1 MEQLGPTDPRQ
12 AGPYV
17 LAGRLGAGGMGAVYL
32 GRAAGG
38 RTVAVKVVRPELAG
52 DGSFRARFRQEVA
65 AARRVSGA
73 FTAPVVD
80 ADTEAEVP
88 WMATAFVAGVSLQR
102 AVSAHGPLPE
112 GTLRTLV
119 AGLAEALGEVHRA
132 ELIHRDLKPGN
143 VLLALDGPHVIDFG
157 ISRAADDTGLT
168 TTGSVIGS
176 APFMSPEQAL
186 GEPLTPASDVFSLG
200 TTVAHA
206 ALGRSLFGEGVAAAV
221 LFRVVN
227 TEPDLGGLPDGLR
240 HLVAACLAKNPAHRP
255 TPGQLVE
262 LVERTGRPETSG
274 GWLPPAVAADV
285 LAVRRL
291 LTAPSPGPLPG
302 VPPVFPPPP
311 GPLPGVSPV
320 VEPPSGGGP
329 VLPPPPGQ
337 DGPERRPPRR
347 ALLLGLGIGGGVL
360 AAGGTAAALVVR
372 QRRRTPAGG
381 TSSGGSAS
389 GGSASTGAQA
399 VDRPTGAEVKEGV
412 LSWKTSPPESCA
424 QALAAGD
431 LVVGVGEGGLTAFD
445 RHGTAAWNFDGR
457 TTGLRLAGTKIPG
470 RRAVLDGGLLYTGAT
485 RMAAVTE
492 AGQPSVSTTTVLL
505 AVDPATGTEVWRA
518 ETEGFRTAGVLQVL
532 GVRAGRAYLFGLG
545 DGTGKVTGGH
555 VWAVDLAARKTAWF
569 RGLDG
574 YALFGALPPEGDRLF
589 VGAEKTVQGLDGD
602 GRTAWSRDTALSGFG
617 AVGGRFLTVVD
628 GVLSALDAA
637 TGEPVWTV
645 PGVLPT
651 AGGSGNAVAA
661 SEDGAL
667 LFCQLK
673 DSDGGSSLGTLD
685 AATGAVRRRTPL
697 PREPDQGLPA
707 VARLQCA
714 DGNVYRLGADAVLW
728 ALDPAD
734 GRPRW
739 KFTGLRGS
747 DPQNLSWTAGGGR
760 VCLADPSAGTVAS
773 LFANGA

>member
-80 ADTEAEVP
+80 ADTEAAMP
-88 WMATAFVAGVSLQR
+88 WMATAFVAGVPLQR

-119 AGLAEALGEVHRA
+119 AGLAEALGEIHRA
-132 ELIHRDLKPGN
+132 DLIHRDLKPGN

-200 TTVAHA
+200 STVAHA
-206 ALGRSLFGEGVAAAV
+206 ALGRPLFGEGVAAAV

-240 HLVAACLAKNPAHRP
+240 HLVAGCLAKNPAHRP
-255 TPGQLVE
+255 TPRQLVE
-262 LVERTGRPETSG
+262 LVERTGRPQTSG
-274 GWLPPAVAADV
+274 GWLPPGVAADV

-291 LTAPSPGPLPG
+291 LTAPQPGPHPG
-302 VPPVFPPPP
+302 VPPVA
-311 GPLPGVSPV
+311 
-320 VEPPSGGGP
+320 GGP
-329 VLPPPPGQ
+329 VLPAPTVPEVPDLPPAPA
-337 DGPERRPPRR
+337 GPELRPPRR

-360 AAGGTAAALVVR
+360 AAGGTVAAVVVR
-372 QRRRTPAGG
+372 QRRRTPSAGAPPGG
-381 TSSGGSAS
+381 TAS
-389 GGSASTGAQA
+389 GTAQA
-399 VDRPTGAEVKEGV
+399 VDRPTGADVKEGV
-412 LSWKTSPPESCA
+412 LSWKTSPPESCS

-431 LVVGVGEGGLTAFD
+431 LVVGVGEGTLTAFD
-445 RHGTAAWNFDGR
+445 RHGTAAWTFDGR
-457 TTGLRLAGTKIPG
+457 AAGLILAITRTPG

-492 AGQPSVSTTTVLL
+492 AGQPAVSTTTVLL
-505 AVDPATGTEVWRA
+505 AVDPATGKEVWRA

-545 DGTGKVTGGH
+545 DGTGKAAGGH
-555 VWAVDLAARKTAWF
+555 VWAVDLAARRTAWF

-574 YALFGALPPEGDRLF
+574 YALFGALPPEGDRLL
-589 VGAEKTVQGLDGD
+589 VAGDKTVQGLDRD
-602 GRTAWSRDTALSGFG
+602 GRTAWSRDTALAGFG

-628 GVLSALDAA
+628 GVLSALDAS

-651 AGGSGNAVAA
+651 AAGSGNAVAA
-661 SEDGAL
+661 SEDGTL

-673 DSDGGSSLGTLD
+673 DTDGGSSLGTLD
-685 AATGAVRRRTPL
+685 AATGTVRRRTPL
-697 PREPDQGLPA
+697 PPEPDRGLPA
-707 VARLQCA
+707 AARLQCA
-714 DGNVYRLGADAVLW
+714 DGNVYRLGPDAVLW

-739 KFTGLRGS
+739 KFTGLRGT

-760 VCLADPSAGTVAS
+760 VCLADRSAGTVAP

>member
-1 MEQLGPTDPRQ
+1 MEQLGPTDPRR

-80 ADTEAEVP
+80 ADTEAAMP
-88 WMATAFVAGVSLQR
+88 WMATAFVAGVPLQR

-119 AGLAEALGEVHRA
+119 AGLAEALGEIHRA

-200 TTVAHA
+200 STVAHA
-206 ALGRSLFGEGVAAAV
+206 ALGRPLFGEGVAAAV

-240 HLVAACLAKNPAHRP
+240 HLVAGCLAKNPAHRP
-255 TPGQLVE
+255 TPRQLVE
-262 LVERTGRPETSG
+262 LVERTGRPQTFG
-274 GWLPPAVAADV
+274 GWLPPGVAADV

-291 LTAPSPGPLPG
+291 LTAPQPGPHPG
-302 VPPVFPPPP
+302 VPPVAD
-311 GPLPGVSPV
+311 
-320 VEPPSGGGP
+320 GP
-329 VLPPPPGQ
+329 VLPAPTVPDVPDLPPAP

-360 AAGGTAAALVVR
+360 AAGGTVAAVVVR
-372 QRRRTPAGG
+372 QRRRTPSAGAPSGG
-381 TSSGGSAS
+381 TPSG
-389 GGSASTGAQA
+389 TAQA
-399 VDRPTGAEVKEGV
+399 VDRPTGADVKEGV
-412 LSWKTSPPESCA
+412 LSWKTSPPESCS
-424 QALAAGD
+424 QALAAGE
-431 LVVGVGEGGLTAFD
+431 LVVGVGEGTLTAFD
-445 RHGTAAWNFDGR
+445 RHGTAAWTFDGR
-457 TTGLRLAGTKIPG
+457 AAGLILATTRIPG

-492 AGQPSVSTTTVLL
+492 AGQPAVSTTTVLL
-505 AVDPATGTEVWRA
+505 AVDPATGKEAWRA
-518 ETEGFRTAGVLQVL
+518 ETEGFRTVGVLQVL

-545 DGTGKVTGGH
+545 DGTGKATGGH
-555 VWAVDLAARKTAWF
+555 VWAVDLAARRTAWF

-574 YALFGALPPEGDRLF
+574 YALFGALPPEGDRLL
-589 VGAEKTVQGLDGD
+589 VGGDRTVQGLDGD
-602 GRTAWSRDTALSGFG
+602 GRTAWSRDTALAGFG

-628 GVLSALDAA
+628 GVLSALDAS

-651 AGGSGNAVAA
+651 TGGSGNAVAA
-661 SEDGAL
+661 SEDGTL

-673 DSDGGSSLGTLD
+673 DTDGGSSLGTLD
-685 AATGAVRRRTPL
+685 AATGVVRRRTPL
-697 PREPDQGLPA
+697 PPESDRGLPA
-707 VARLQCA
+707 AARLQCA

-739 KFTGLRGS
+739 KFTVLRGT

-760 VCLADPSAGTVAS
+760 VCLADRSAGTVAS

>member
-32 GRAAGG
+32 GRAVGG

-80 ADTEAEVP
+80 ADTEAGMP
-88 WMATAFVAGVSLQR
+88 WMATAFVPGVSLQR

-119 AGLAEALGEVHRA
+119 AGLAEALGEIHRA

-157 ISRAADDTGLT
+157 ISRAADGTGLT

-176 APFMSPEQAL
+176 APYMSPEQAL

-200 TTVAHA
+200 ATVAHA
-206 ALGRSLFGEGVAAAV
+206 ALGRPLFGEGVAAAV

-240 HLVAACLAKNPAHRP
+240 HLVAACLAKDPAHRP
-255 TPGQLVE
+255 APRQLVE

-274 GWLPPAVAADV
+274 GWLPAAVAADV

-291 LTAPSPGPLPG
+291 LTAPPPALAPAGA
-302 VPPVFPPPP
+302 PPVV
-311 GPLPGVSPV
+311 GPWSA
-320 VEPPSGGGP
+320 EGP
-329 VLPPPPGQ
+329 ALPPPPAG
-337 DGPERRPPRR
+337 DIGGSGDIGGAGEGRPPRR
-347 ALLLGLGIGGGVL
+347 ALLLGLGIGAGVL
-360 AAGGTAAALVVR
+360 AAGGTAAVVVR
-372 QRRRTPAGG
+372 QRRRTPGGG
-381 TSSGGSAS
+381 TPSGGASSGGAPP
-389 GGSASTGAQA
+389 
-399 VDRPTGAEVKEGV
+399 VDRPTGEDVKEGV
-412 LSWKTSPPESCA
+412 LSWKTSPPESCS

-431 LVVGVGEGGLTAFD
+431 LVVGVGESALVAFD
-445 RHGTAAWNFDGR
+445 RHGTAAWTFDGR
-457 TTGLRLAGTKIPG
+457 ATGLRLAGTKLPG

-485 RMAAVTE
+485 KIAAVTE
-492 AGQPSVSTTTVLL
+492 AGQATVSSTTALV
-505 AVDPATGTEVWRA
+505 AVDPATGKEAWRA
-518 ETEGFRTAGVLQVL
+518 ETDGQRTAGFVQIL
-532 GVRAGRAYLFGLG
+532 GVRAGRAYLAGLG
-545 DGTGKVTGGH
+545 DGTGRFTGGH
-555 VWAVDLAARKTAWF
+555 VWAVDLATRATAWF
-569 RGLDG
+569 RGFDG
-574 YALFGALPPEGDRLF
+574 FVLVGALPPEGDRLL
-589 VGAEKTVQGLDGD
+589 VGGEKTVQGLDRD
-602 GRTAWSRDTALSGFG
+602 GRTGWSRDAVLSGAG

-628 GVLSALDAA
+628 GTLSALDPA

-645 PGVLPT
+645 PGVLP
-651 AGGSGNAVAA
+651 AAGGGSGSAVAA
-661 SEDGAL
+661 AEDGTL
-667 LFCQLK
+667 VFCLLK
-673 DSDGGSSLGTLD
+673 DADGGSSLGVLD

-697 PREPDQGLPA
+697 PREADRGLPPA
-707 VARLQCA
+707 ARLQCA

-739 KFTGLRGS
+739 KFTGLRGT

-760 VCLADPSAGTVAS
+760 VCLADASAGTIAS

>member
-32 GRAAGG
+32 GRAPGG

-80 ADTEAEVP
+80 ADTEAAVP
-88 WMATAFVAGVSLQR
+88 WMATAFVAGVPLQR

-119 AGLAEALGEVHRA
+119 AGLAEALGEIHRA

-200 TTVAHA
+200 STVAHA
-206 ALGRSLFGEGVAAAV
+206 ALGRPLFGEGVAAAV

-255 TPGQLVE
+255 TPRQLVE

-274 GWLPPAVAADV
+274 GWLPPGVAADV

-291 LTAPSPGPLPG
+291 LTAPLPGPYSG
-302 VPPVFPPPP
+302 VPPVTD
-311 GPLPGVSPV
+311 
-320 VEPPSGGGP
+320 GP
-329 VLPPPPGQ
+329 VLPAPTVPDVPPAP
-337 DGPERRPPRR
+337 DGPEHRPPRR
-347 ALLLGLGIGGGVL
+347 TLLLGLGIGGGVL

-381 TSSGGSAS
+381 TSSGGSP
-389 GGSASTGAQA
+389 STGAQA
-399 VDRPTGAEVKEGV
+399 VDRPTGAEVKEGA

-431 LVVGVGEGGLTAFD
+431 LVVGVSEGGLTAFD
-445 RHGTAAWNFDGR
+445 RHGTAAWSFDGR
-457 TTGLRLAGTKIPG
+457 TTGLRLAGTRIPG

-485 RMAAVTE
+485 RMAVVTE
-492 AGQPSVSTTTVLL
+492 AGQPAVSTTTVLL
-505 AVDPATGTEVWRA
+505 AVDPATGKEVWRA

-617 AVGGRFLTVVD
+617 AVGGRFLSVVD

-673 DSDGGSSLGTLD
+673 DTDGGSSLGTLD

-697 PREPDQGLPA
+697 PRESDQGLPP

>member
-38 RTVAVKVVRPELAG
+38 RTVAVKVVRPDLAG

-80 ADTEAEVP
+80 ADTEAAMP
-88 WMATAFVAGVSLQR
+88 WMATAFVPGVSLQR

-112 GTLRTLV
+112 ATLRTLV
-119 AGLAEALGEVHRA
+119 AGLAEALGEIHRA

-157 ISRAADDTGLT
+157 ISRAADGTGLT

-206 ALGRSLFGEGVAAAV
+206 ALGRPLFGEGAAAAV

-227 TEPDLGGLPDGLR
+227 TDPDLGGLPDGLR

-255 TPGQLVE
+255 TPRQLVE

-274 GWLPPAVAADV
+274 GWLPPGVAADV

-291 LTAPSPGPLPG
+291 LTAPQPGPHPA
-302 VPPVFPPPP
+302 VPPVA
-311 GPLPGVSPV
+311 
-320 VEPPSGGGP
+320 GGP
-329 VLPPPPGQ
+329 VLPAPTVPDAPPAPDAPSG
-337 DGPERRPPRR
+337 RPPRR

-360 AAGGTAAALVVR
+360 AAGGTVAAVVVR
-372 QRRRTPAGG
+372 QRRRTPSG
-381 TSSGGSAS
+381 TSSEGKPSDGKSPGATAS
-389 GGSASTGAQA
+389 GGAQA
-399 VDRPTGAEVKEGV
+399 VDRPTGEEVKEGV
-412 LSWKTSPPESCA
+412 LSWKTSPPESCS

-431 LVVGVGEGGLTAFD
+431 LVVGVAESTLAAFD
-445 RHGTAAWNFDGR
+445 RHGTVAWTLDGR
-457 TTGLRLAGTKIPG
+457 AAGLRLAGTKLPG
-470 RRAVLDGGLLYTGAT
+470 RRALLDGGVLYTAAT
-485 RMAAVTE
+485 RMAAGTE
-492 AGQPSVSTTTVLL
+492 AGQPTVSMTTALL
-505 AVDPATGTEVWRA
+505 AVDPTTGKEAWRA
-518 ETEGFRTAGVLQVL
+518 ETGGHRTAGAIQIL

-545 DGTGKVTGGH
+545 DGTGKFTGGH
-555 VWAVDLAARKTAWF
+555 VWAVDLATRETAWF
-569 RGLDG
+569 RGFDG
-574 YALFGALPPEGDRLF
+574 FALVGALPPEGDRLL
-589 VGAEKTVQGLDGD
+589 VGGEKTVQGLDRD
-602 GRTAWSRDTALSGFG
+602 GRTAWSRDTVLSAAG

-637 TGEPVWTV
+637 TGEPAWTV
-645 PGVLPT
+645 PGVLPV

-661 SEDGAL
+661 SEDGTV
-667 LFCQLK
+667 LFCLLK
-673 DSDGGSSLGTLD
+673 DTDGGASLGTLD

-697 PREPDQGLPA
+697 PRESDRGLPP

-734 GRPRW
+734 GTPRW
-739 KFTGLRGS
+739 KFTGLRGT

-760 VCLADPSAGTVAS
+760 VCLADSSAGTVAS
-773 LFANGA
+773 LFANGV